1 MAAAAAA
8 AGVAGAAGGSWWL
21 VVAAGG
27 GDEIADAHS
36 LKRTRPKKNDSLRF
50 VRVRPLTVAEES
62 SVRGETTR
70 RRVHRDD
77 ALHGPSV
84 LVENTVDRRR
94 LSRRRVTDADAVSL
108 LLLLLIL
115 PNRLPNSTAMT
126 EYKLVVVGGESSSG
140 GRHLGLT
147 LTFFFLFVL
156 TAGGVGKS
164 ALTIQLIQN
173 Q

>member
-1 MAAAAAA
+1 
-8 AGVAGAAGGSWWL
+8 
-21 VVAAGG
+21 VAAGG

-126 EYKLVVVGGESSSG
+126 EYKLVVVG
-140 GRHLGLT
+140 
-147 LTFFFLFVL
+147 
-156 TAGGVGKS
+156 AGGVGKS

-173 Q
+173 HFVDEYDPTIGEWSG